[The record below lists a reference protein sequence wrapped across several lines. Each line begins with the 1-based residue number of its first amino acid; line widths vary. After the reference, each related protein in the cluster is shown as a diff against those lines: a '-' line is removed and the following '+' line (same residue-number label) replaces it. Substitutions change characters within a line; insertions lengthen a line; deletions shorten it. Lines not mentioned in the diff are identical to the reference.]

1 MNTEIENILNKLS
14 ANKEKLS
21 PDEEA
26 MFGAWMQEEG
36 NRKKYYELSRI
47 RSAIY
52 AHRMSEKLNSEE
64 EWDKLSQR
72 LRPHRRSLRFLP
84 YAAAVLVVGLGI
96 SFGILNNR
104 PQAVSPVQPMS
115 QQVVPGQKQAVLTLS
130 TGQQVILSDSLS
142 PMTEKNGTTIQN
154 TGSQLVYNQSDTSD
168 ILVYNTV
175 TVPRGGEYKLTL
187 SDGSVVWV
195 NSESEITYPVTFSAN
210 TREITLK
217 GEAFFEIKK
226 DSNRPFIVR
235 TSQFDIRVTGTQFN
249 VRSYPEDIASAT
261 LAQGSIQL
269 EESNHIT
276 PLEPGQQASLINGRI
291 QVREIDLE
299 EAIAWRYEAFCFKQ
313 RPLESILNEIARW
326 YDIEIFYQNNE
337 VRNYHFTAWFR
348 RSTPIQELMGIL
360 EKTEQIKLELKGKT
374 LTVRAYHNS

>member
-26 MFGAWMQEEG
+26 MFGAWKQEEG
-36 NRKKYYELSRI
+36 NRKKYYELRRI

-72 LRPHRRSLRFLP
+72 LRPHRRSLHFLP
-84 YAAAVLVVGLGI
+84 YAAAVLIVGLGI
-96 SFGILNNR
+96 ALGILNKR
-104 PQAVSPVQPMS
+104 PQVAPPVLPVS

-226 DSNRPFIVR
+226 DNNRPFIVR
-235 TSQFDIRVTGTQFN
+235 THQFDIRVTGTQFN

-291 QVREIDLE
+291 QVRDIDLE
-299 EAIAWRYEAFCFKQ
+299 EAIAWRYEAFCFKH
-313 RPLESILNEIARW
+313 RPLESLLNEIARW

-348 RSTPIQELMGIL
+348 RSIPIQELIDIL

>member
-1 MNTEIENILNKLS
+1 MNTEIENILNKLL

-26 MFGAWMQEEG
+26 MFDTWMKEEG
-36 NRKKYYELSRI
+36 NRKKYYELRRI

-52 AHRMSEKLNSEE
+52 AHRMSKKLNSEE

-96 SFGILNNR
+96 ALGILNKR
-104 PQAVSPVQPMS
+104 PQVVPPVLPMS

-142 PMTEKNGTTIQN
+142 PMMEKNGTTIQN

-195 NSESEITYPVTFSAN
+195 NSESEITYPVTFS
-210 TREITLK
+210 TKQREISLK

-226 DSNRPFIVR
+226 DNNRPFIVR
-235 TSQFDIRVTGTQFN
+235 THQFDIRVTGTQFN

-276 PLEPGQQASLINGRI
+276 PLEPGQQASLINGKI
-291 QVREIDLE
+291 QVRDIDLE
-299 EAIAWRYEAFCFKQ
+299 EAIAWRYEAFCFKH
-313 RPLESILNEIARW
+313 RPLESLLNEIARW

-337 VRNYHFTAWFR
+337 VRSYHFTAWFR

>member
-1 MNTEIENILNKLS
+1 MFTEIQTILEKLLTGR
-14 ANKEKLS
+14 EKLS

-26 MFGAWMQEEG
+26 MFGAWMQDES
-36 NRKKYYELSRI
+36 NRKKFYELRRI

-52 AHRMSEKLNSEE
+52 AQSMSEKLNSEE

-84 YAAAVLVVGLGI
+84 YAAAVLIVGLGI
-96 SFGILNNR
+96 ALGILNKR
-104 PQAVSPVQPMS
+104 PQVAPTVLSVS

-142 PMTEKNGTTIQN
+142 PMMEKNGTTIQN

-210 TREITLK
+210 IREITLK

-226 DSNRPFIVR
+226 DNNRPFIVR

-276 PLEPGQQASLINGRI
+276 RLKPGQQASLINGKI
-291 QVREIDLE
+291 QVQEIDLE
-299 EAIAWRYEAFCFKQ
+299 ESIAWRYEAFCFKQ

-348 RSTPIQELMGIL
+348 RSTPIQELIDIL

-374 LTVRAYHNS
+374 LTVRAYHNF

>member
-1 MNTEIENILNKLS
+1 MSIEIEKILDKLLLTKEEITTEEQNIF
-14 ANKEKLS
+14 KE
-21 PDEEA
+21 
-26 MFGAWMQEEG
+26 WI
-36 NRKKYYELSRI
+36 RKVNNQKKFRELQNI

-52 AHRMSEKLNSEE
+52 AIGVSKQVNSERGWE
-64 EWDKLSQR
+64 ICRRQLKFQR
-72 LRPHRRSLRFLP
+72 RNLRFLP

-96 SFGILNNR
+96 SLGILNKR
-104 PQAVSPVQPMS
+104 PQVAPPVLPVS

-226 DSNRPFIVR
+226 DNNRPFIVR
-235 TSQFDIRVTGTQFN
+235 THQFDIRVTGTQFN

-291 QVREIDLE
+291 QVRDIDLE
-299 EAIAWRYEAFCFKQ
+299 EAIAWRYEAFCFKH
-313 RPLESILNEIARW
+313 RPLESLLNEIARW

-348 RSTPIQELMGIL
+348 RSTSIHELMGIL